1 MAPNAYISH
10 VIMTFLTKIAKFLF
24 SIYGLLVFVVLLF
37 ILFPFI
43 AFSTFF
49 GKIKGG
55 NMIYNIC
62 RFWADIAFPLW
73 GFRHR
78 NIYESPHDRNHPVI
92 FVFNHLS
99 YIDIPIIMK
108 AIRKQPVRVLGKS
121 DMAKIPFF
129 GFIYKNAAIM
139 VDRGSPA
146 ARAKSM
152 VEMLSFLRK
161 NISIVIAPEGT
172 FNETGHPLK
181 SFFDGAFKLAVET
194 GVPVKPVLFLDGYA
208 RLHPADIFSLTPGRS
223 RAVFL
228 EEIPVEGLTKDDVP
242 HLKDLVFKKMEAALI
257 KYEADWILK

>member
-1 MAPNAYISH
+1 
-10 VIMTFLTKIAKFLF
+10 
-24 SIYGLLVFVVLLF
+24 
-37 ILFPFI
+37 
-43 AFSTFF
+43 
-49 GKIKGG
+49 
-55 NMIYNIC
+55 
-62 RFWADIAFPLW
+62 
-73 GFRHR
+73 
-78 NIYESPHDRNHPVI
+78 
-92 FVFNHLS
+92 
-99 YIDIPIIMK
+99 
-108 AIRKQPVRVLGKS
+108 
-121 DMAKIPFF
+121 
-129 GFIYKNAAIM
+129 M